1 MSAHAAGGGSPSAG
15 AATLLL
21 VDDESRILSSL
32 RRALRREGYRIL
44 VASTPAEALR
54 LLDAEPI
61 DAILS
66 DHKMPGMSGLD
77 LLEAAARRRPAAA
90 RLLITGWPD
99 AIPEERL
106 AALGIRA
113 LIPKPWD
120 DAELKRALREAL
132 RC

>member
-1 MSAHAAGGGSPSAG
+1 M
-15 AATLLL
+15 
-21 VDDESRILSSL
+21 DDEAHILAAL

-44 VASTPAEALR
+44 TAASPSEALA
-54 LLDAEPI
+54 LLETEAV

-66 DHKMPGMSGLD
+66 DHKMPGMSGLE
-77 LLEAAARRRPAAA
+77 LLAAAARRRPAAA

-99 AIPEERL
+99 AIPGERL

-120 DAELKRALREAL
+120 DAELKRALRDAL
-132 RC
+132 AR